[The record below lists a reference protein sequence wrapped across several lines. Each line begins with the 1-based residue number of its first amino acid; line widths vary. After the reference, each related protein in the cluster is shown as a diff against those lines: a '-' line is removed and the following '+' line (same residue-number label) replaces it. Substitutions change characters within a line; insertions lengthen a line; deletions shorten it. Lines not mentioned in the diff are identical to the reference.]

1 MLRCVETFLDDT
13 FDLTNHICDYVKYL
27 SHAIKHSY
35 MAEDQEVL
43 VKKRLERLV
52 SKIELSVEHTL
63 AIKISKE
70 LIHSDEDVVVMFV
83 YILPQGLCTTEIVTP
98 TAISLS
104 GQLPSRH

>member
-1 MLRCVETFLDDT
+1 MQSNFHTW
-13 FDLTNHICDYVKYL
+13 
-27 SHAIKHSY
+27 
-35 MAEDQEVL
+35 AEDQEVL

-83 YILPQGLCTTEIVTP
+83 YILPQGAVHYRDSDSNCHIAVW
-98 TAISLS
+98 TAAF
-104 GQLPSRH
+104 